1 MPPGLH
7 ILKGQYYMTVSF
19 GLMAEDKEKLQAT
32 GMKAVENLIKYSAQ

>member
-19 GLMAEDKEKLQAT
+19 GLMAKDKEKLRVA
-32 GMKAVENLIKYSAQ
+32 GMKAVENLNKFSAQ